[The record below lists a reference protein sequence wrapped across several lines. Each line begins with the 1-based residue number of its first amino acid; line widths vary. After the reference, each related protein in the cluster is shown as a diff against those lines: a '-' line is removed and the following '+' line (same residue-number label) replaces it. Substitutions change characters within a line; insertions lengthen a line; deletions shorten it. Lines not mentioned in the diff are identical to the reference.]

1 MSLQDEILRRKG
13 AMVNAVLAFESPY
26 ATYNEHRA
34 ALDIR
39 SFGVRF
45 SLRARKTGPHIPDAQ
60 VAAKVK
66 STWKTIT
73 AIRMSEVRTEYQEQF
88 IVASGVDIDRYTSL
102 NQGEEGACSFVAFIT
117 LSKLNGKVLTDK
129 RGRDKPVS
137 SGWSRTWNDIQKRVT
152 LKEGTTDIAET
163 LDLLPNKY
171 DLNGLV
177 YLPIRSRGNSERN
190 THPLFTYEPLGNDLH
205 AVDVILNSA
214 ALLEGLIDMGCPVEI
229 NFHMHS
235 RVMVGYNEEWV
246 LFADTWGDKH
256 FEERKNRRGDP
267 VDVFE
272 GGFSKVRK
280 WDVYSFCRD
289 ICFFRPTGGGEQ
301 TISPQTGGG
310 GEEKQSDVII
320 VPKLPKNKRD
330 FKKYGLTRVGQQY
343 KSARSKTHT
352 VTEENLRAMF
362 KQFTTF

>member
-73 AIRMSEVRTEYQEQF
+73 ARRMSEVRTEYQEQF
-88 IVASGVDIDRYTSL
+88 TVASGVDIDRYTSL

-117 LSKLNGKVLTDK
+117 LSKLNGKVLKNK

-137 SGWSRTWNDIQKRVT
+137 TGWSKTWNDIQKRVT

-163 LDLLPNKY
+163 LDLLPSKY

-235 RVMVGYNEEWV
+235 RVMVGYDEEWV
-246 LFADTWGDKH
+246 LFADTWGDTH
-256 FEERKNRRGDP
+256 FEQRKNRRGDP
-267 VDVFE
+267 IDVYE

-289 ICFFRPTGGGEQ
+289 ICFFRPTGGEQ
-301 TISPQTGGG
+301 ASCPQAVG
-310 GEEKQSDVII
+310 GEEKQPDVII

-343 KSARSKTHT
+343 KSERGKKIHT
-352 VTEENLRAMF
+352 LTEENLRAMF
-362 KQFTTF
+362 KQFATF